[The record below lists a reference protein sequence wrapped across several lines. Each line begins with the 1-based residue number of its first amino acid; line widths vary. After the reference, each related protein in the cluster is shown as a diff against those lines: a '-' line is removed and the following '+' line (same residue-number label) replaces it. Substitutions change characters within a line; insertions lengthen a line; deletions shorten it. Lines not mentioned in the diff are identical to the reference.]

1 MIPTELQ
8 TLIIPEH
15 ATGVS
20 IPVSSRIG
28 SLRFV
33 IPRWKGEIPPSA
45 WEIKREARR
54 YDSLRFAHLVDRS
67 LPSGRNRICSGPKR
81 GRRGGR
87 NIAREITKY
96 SPLTLFLTPQY
107 CPIAIHT
114 AFIIFWVC
122 VGLAPIPAGICRFF
136 LLLIEQGRLLRRVG
150 IRTWKRRRS
159 CSWCF
164 FREFVMRLS
173 NNKGRFRRIGRGSN
187 RIPPATTKAP
197 TKLLTIIIR
206 PRQKRAYGS
215 CSGVMI
221 KGTTTCSRWF
231 PSAIFSSGNV
241 EHRRTTLLSSTRS
254 ILLLP
259 PPPGRHIGQHLNFQL
274 RNYRQMRC
282 FRWSQSNSWPAAAAA
297 HVCKP
302 HDRCCCDSCGF
313 RSLCEARKTSPQTH
327 RTPLTKKAPQR
338 VCDYQSRAI
347 PRMLEIYPPDV
358 ILKHS

>member
-1 MIPTELQ
+1 MTPTELQ
-8 TLIIPEH
+8 TLILPEH

-20 IPVSSRIG
+20 IPVNSRIG

-33 IPRWKGEIPPSA
+33 FPRWKRQIPPSA
-45 WEIKREARR
+45 WETKREAHR
-54 YDSLRFAHLVDRS
+54 YDSLRFSHLVDRS
-67 LPSGRNRICSGPKR
+67 FPSGRNRICSGPKR

-87 NIAREITKY
+87 NIAREITKC

-107 CPIAIHT
+107 WPIAIHT
-114 AFIIFWVC
+114 AFIIFWVR
-122 VGLAPIPAGICRFF
+122 VGPAPIPAGICRFF
-136 LLLIEQGRLLRRVG
+136 LLLLLIEQGRLLRGVG
-150 IRTWKRRRS
+150 ICTWKRRRS

-197 TKLLTIIIR
+197 TKLLIIIIR
-206 PRQKRAYGS
+206 PRQKRAHGS

-221 KGTTTCSRWF
+221 KGTTTCSPWL

-241 EHRRTTLLSSTRS
+241 EHTTTTLLSSTRS

-259 PPPGRHIGQHLNFQL
+259 PPPGRHKGQHLSFQL
-274 RNYRQMRC
+274 RNYREMRC
-282 FRWSQSNSWPAAAAA
+282 FRWSQSNSWPAAAA
-297 HVCKP
+297 HVRKP

-313 RSLCEARKTSPQTH
+313 RSRCEGSETVTTNAQNSPY
-327 RTPLTKKAPQR
+327 KAPQR
-338 VCDYQSRAI
+338 ICDYQCSAVL
-347 PRMLEIYPPDV
+347 RMLDIYPPAI
-358 ILKHS
+358 ILRHS